1 MAEIDFSTML
11 WDGCNSW
18 GIQMKLFIVS
28 ANKDVVFRWNEFL
41 KPLEHPIEVVD
52 ANQLLL
58 QKINGQGYGLVHIS
72 SLGSSLAAPVST
84 QIKNF
89 LLDQFCAKYPRI
101 KWVAFSDYPGDT
113 EGLSYLGAGFRGYL
127 NTYVTQSLFH
137 EMLNVV
143 MRNDI
148 WAGPSITQLLL
159 KQYLVNSSRQEVAP
173 VEHDSDGYG
182 FTDREEEVLDIL
194 ITGASNKEIARELGV
209 TERTIKAHVAS
220 LLHKTGTK
228 DRLLLVL
235 KLTHQIA

>member
-1 MAEIDFSTML
+1 
-11 WDGCNSW
+11 
-18 GIQMKLFIVS
+18 MKLFIVS
-28 ANKDVVFRWNEFL
+28 ANKEVVSRWVGFL
-41 KPLEHPIEVVD
+41 KPLEYSIEVVD
-52 ANQLLL
+52 VNQLLL
-58 QKINGQGYGLVHIS
+58 QKFNGQGCGFVHIS
-72 SLGSSLAAPVST
+72 SLGSSLSGSVNSS
-84 QIKNF
+84 IKN
-89 LLDQFCAKYPRI
+89 LRLDQLCASYPNI
-101 KWVAFSDYPGDT
+101 KWVALSDYPGDT
-113 EGLSYLGAGFRGYL
+113 EGLSFLGAGFRGYL

-143 MRNDI
+143 MKNDI

-159 KQYLVNSSRQEVAP
+159 KQYLANPSRQEVAL
-173 VEHDSDGYG
+173 VEHDSEGYG

-194 ITGASNKEIARELGV
+194 ITGASNKEIARELGI